1 MDGTRY
7 LFGVSGLLY
16 RRNVLMY
23 DRQTESLW
31 SQMAAKAVTG
41 PMAGASLEI
50 LPAEHTSWEDW
61 KTRHPDTQVLSF
73 NTGYSRNYSRDPYRN
88 LPLDRRE
95 AAAVFSAGQVKLYP
109 LRELEKAEKDGQE
122 VVEELAGN
130 KLTIRYDRKLHRLS
144 ITSVAGEGGGTGE
157 PVRQFIA
164 FLADLRAFYPDAEIF
179 QYKRKR

>member
-31 SQMAAKAVTG
+31 SQIAAKAVTG
-41 PMAGASLEI
+41 PMAGDSLEI
-50 LPAEHTSWEDW
+50 LPAEHTTWQDW
-61 KTRHPDTQVLSF
+61 KTRHPDTLVLSF
-73 NTGYSRNYSRDPYRN
+73 NTGYSRNYGRDPYRN
-88 LPLDRRE
+88 MPFDRRE
-95 AAAVFSAGQVKLYP
+95 AAAVFSAGHVRLYP

-122 VVEELAGN
+122 VVEELAGDT
-130 KLTIRYDRKLHRLS
+130 LTIRYDRKLHRLS
-144 ITSVAGEGGGTGE
+144 ITSATGEGGE

-179 QYKRKR
+179 RYKRNR

>member
-1 MDGTRY
+1 M
-7 LFGVSGLLY
+7 FGVSGLLY

-31 SQMAAKAVTG
+31 SQIAAKAVTG

-73 NTGYSRNYSRDPYRN
+73 NTGYSRNYSRDPYRDMQ
-88 LPLDRRE
+88 LDRRE

-122 VVEELAGN
+122 VVEEL
-130 KLTIRYDRKLHRLS
+130 
-144 ITSVAGEGGGTGE
+144 
-157 PVRQFIA
+157 
-164 FLADLRAFYPDAEIF
+164 
-179 QYKRKR
+179 

>member
-73 NTGYSRNYSRDPYRN
+73 HTGYSRNYSRDPYRN

-144 ITSVAGEGGGTGE
+144 ITSATGEDGE

-179 QYKRKR
+179 QYKRNR